1 MGIIELNGLR
11 IMEVENKEENVF
23 VLVNGDEVAIF
34 GKKLYLALSD
44 DATRYI
50 EMNRREAL
58 NRAEAF
64 ELKVLYEM
72 LTEDEKHDY
81 TLISEEQKK
90 IYLKIDDSEER
101 LNYVSSILFGKLTE
115 EEKEIVKTLTFEQGN
130 LYVRLQTSADRESF
144 YGSLQ
149 PVESD
154 NSEGN

>member
-1 MGIIELNGLR
+1 MGMIESNGLR
-11 IMEVENKEENVF
+11 ILEVENKEENVF
-23 VLVNGDEVAIF
+23 VLINGDEVAII
-34 GKKLYLALSD
+34 GKKIYLALSD

-50 EMNRREAL
+50 EMNRQEAL
-58 NRAEAF
+58 ERAEAF

-72 LTEDEKHDY
+72 LTVDEKHDY
-81 TLISEEQKK
+81 TLISEEQQK
-90 IYLKIDDSEER
+90 IYLKIGGSEEK
-101 LNYVSSILFGKLTE
+101 LHYVSSILFEKLTE

-144 YGSLQ
+144 YASLQ